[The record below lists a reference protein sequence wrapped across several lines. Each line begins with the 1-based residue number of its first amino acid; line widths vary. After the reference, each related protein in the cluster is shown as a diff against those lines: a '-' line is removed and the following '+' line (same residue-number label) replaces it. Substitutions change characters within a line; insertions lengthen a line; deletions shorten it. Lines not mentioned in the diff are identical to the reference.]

1 MPKKLDKILIIDIE
15 ATCWRNKIPLKQKSE
30 IIEIGICVLETTT
43 WERLSK
49 DSIIVKPS
57 CSEISPFCTELTTL
71 TPMDVNKGISLK
83 AACNQLQTRYL
94 SSQYP
99 WASYGDYDRKQFE
112 SECRDKQVR
121 YPFGS
126 THINVKTLLALI
138 QHWESEVGMTTAL
151 EKLGLPLEGTLHRGV
166 DDAWNIAQILAGLL
180 MRKSN

>member
-1 MPKKLDKILIIDIE
+1 MPKKLDKILVIDIE
-15 ATCWRNKIPLKQKSE
+15 ATCWRDKIPLEQPSE

-71 TPMDVNKGISLK
+71 TPTDIDKGISLK
-83 AACNQLQTRYL
+83 AACNQLQTRY
-94 SSQYP
+94 SSPQYP
-99 WASYGDYDRKQFE
+99 WASYGDYDRRQFE

-126 THINVKTLLALI
+126 THINVKTLLALM
-138 QHWESEVGMTTAL
+138 QQWESEVGMVTAL

-166 DDAWNIAQILAGLL
+166 DDAWNIAKILAKLL
-180 MRKSN
+180 KKNT